1 MLVKR
6 IPFAALFTMA
16 AYATYKMPPDQYPYA
31 SIACAVALV
40 SGSLGVL
47 RGPQH
52 PRGLVTEVLTSLM
65 DFAPLPLMNIQIY
78 LEAKPIY
85 AFAHAFSL
93 IPLGID
99 ILVKLFGDECDYKAA
114 ATLKLANNLINMA
127 SLTAISIIDD
137 NYMYFFVIL
146 SYMMAQASLLYG
158 HCDKCVWSER
168 IHLLFFSLFFFVSSK
183 AVTDK
188 NVLVK

>member
-6 IPFAALFTMA
+6 IPFLALLTMA
-16 AYATYKMPPDQYPYA
+16 GYATYKMPPEQYPYA
-31 SIACAVALV
+31 FIACSVALV
-40 SGSLGVL
+40 SASFGLL

-52 PRGLVTEVLTSLM
+52 PQSLVNQVLTSLM

-78 LEAKPIY
+78 LEAKPLY
-85 AFAHAFSL
+85 ALAHSFSL

-99 ILVKLFGDECDYKAA
+99 ILVKLFGDECDDKAA
-114 ATLKLANNLINMA
+114 ASLKLVNDVINMA

-137 NYMYFFVIL
+137 NYMYFFVML
-146 SYMMAQASLLYG
+146 SYLMAQASLIYG
-158 HCDKCVWSER
+158 HCENCVWTER
-168 IHLLFFSLFFFVSSK
+168 MRLLFFTLFFFVSSK

-188 NVLVK
+188 NILVK

>member
-6 IPFAALFTMA
+6 IPFAALLSMA
-16 AYATYKMPPDQYPYA
+16 GYATYKMPPNQYPYA
-31 SIACAVALV
+31 FIACAVALV

-52 PRGLVTEVLTSLM
+52 PRNLVTQVLTSLM

-99 ILVKLFGDECDYKAA
+99 ILVKLFGDECDDKAA
-114 ATLKLANNLINMA
+114 SALKFANNVINMA

-137 NYMYFFVIL
+137 NYLYFFL
-146 SYMMAQASLLYG
+146 MLTYLMAQASLFYG
-158 HCDKCVWSER
+158 HCENCVWTER
-168 IHLLFFSLFFFVSSK
+168 IHLLFFTLFFFVSSK
-183 AVTDK
+183 AVTDQ
-188 NVLVK
+188 NIFVK

>member
-6 IPFAALFTMA
+6 IPFAALLSMA
-16 AYATYKMPPDQYPYA
+16 SYATYKMPPDQYPYA
-31 SIACAVALV
+31 FTACAVALV

-52 PRGLVTEVLTSLM
+52 PRGLVNQVLTSLM

-78 LEAKPIY
+78 LEAKPLY

-99 ILVKLFGDECDYKAA
+99 ILVKLFGDECDDKAA
-114 ATLKLANNLINMA
+114 EALKLANNLINVA
-127 SLTAISIIDD
+127 SLTVISVIDD
-137 NYMYFFVIL
+137 NYMYFFVML
-146 SYMMAQASLLYG
+146 SYLMAQASLLYG
-158 HCDKCVWSER
+158 HCENCIWTER
-168 IHLLFFSLFFFVSSK
+168 MHLLFFTLFFFVSSK

-188 NVLVK
+188 NVVVK